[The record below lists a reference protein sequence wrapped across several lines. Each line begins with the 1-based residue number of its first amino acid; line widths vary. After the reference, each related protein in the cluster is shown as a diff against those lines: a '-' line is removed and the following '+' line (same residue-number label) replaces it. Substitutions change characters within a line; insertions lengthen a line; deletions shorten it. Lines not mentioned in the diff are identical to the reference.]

1 MMFEGFWGRGGVER
15 GQGIVSVRNSGQYCP
30 FRVSHFT
37 LNTGPHYLNT
47 TMMNLCRYVLS
58 IFKFEYDEH
67 NNIMFLIEMLLLL
80 YQ

>member
-37 LNTGPHYLNT
+37 LDTVSALFEDIVINVLNI
-47 TMMNLCRYVLS
+47 L
-58 IFKFEYDEH
+58 
-67 NNIMFLIEMLLLL
+67 
-80 YQ
+80 